1 MEDES
6 PTRGGEAMGGWG
18 REAGDGQ
25 RLLPLGASWPAARL
39 LTALLEGAALFRP
52 SSAERRLAG
61 WEAQWSVSQSSCSGL
76 GAPLWR
82 AAKPGSADRRQSSV
96 WFSVW

>member
-1 MEDES
+1 MNL
-6 PTRGGEAMGGWG
+6 PPGAAEAMGGWG
-18 REAGDGQ
+18 REAGDG
-25 RLLPLGASWPAARL
+25 RRSLPLGASWLAARL
-39 LTALLEGAALFRP
+39 LMALLEGAALFRP

-82 AAKPGSADRRQSSV
+82 AAEPGSADRRQGSV